1 MFKNINKKLVAGIII
16 ASAVG
21 GGVSYWGSHMGP
33 DGVISTL
40 VTNEQSYKR
49 ESVSGDRNTYVV
61 KAVEKSGPA
70 VVGISTK
77 VYQRDMF
84 DRAVPVG
91 EGVGSGVIYDKD
103 GHIITNYHVIA
114 GSNGTVRVSLSNGQ
128 EVDGKVIGGDKQTD
142 LAVVQIDPPKDIQPI
157 SLGSSA
163 DLHVGE
169 PAIAIGNPLGLEFK
183 GTVTVGVI
191 SALNRTIDSAG
202 QRFPLLQTDAAIN
215 PGNSGGALLNA
226 DGQLIGINSAKIAK
240 EGVEGIGFAI
250 PIDEAKA
257 VVDALIKYGKVVRP
271 YLGLGAI
278 DKTVAR
284 EYGYNF
290 RGPGLLIMEVD
301 GNGPATSLGLSRG
314 DVLTEIDGNAVNSL
328 MDLKEALDKHKPGDS
343 VTITINRSGQSY
355 KATVQLGTSN

>member
-16 ASAVG
+16 AFAVG
-21 GGVSYWGSHMGP
+21 GGVSYLGSHMTP

-250 PIDEAKA
+250 PIDEAKT

-271 YLGLGAI
+271 YLG
-278 DKTVAR
+278 
-284 EYGYNF
+284 
-290 RGPGLLIMEVD
+290 
-301 GNGPATSLGLSRG
+301 NGPASSLGLSQG
-314 DVLTEIDGNAVNSL
+314 AVLTEIDGNAVNSL

-343 VTITINRSGQSY
+343 VKITIDRSGQAY
-355 KATVQLGTSN
+355 KATLQLGTSN